1 MESLIP
7 IVNKLQDAFTQLG
20 VHMQLD
26 LPQIAVVGGQS
37 AGKSSVLENFVGKDF
52 LPRGSGIVTRRPLIL
67 QLINGNT
74 ENAEFLHC
82 KGKKF
87 VNFDEVRQE
96 IEAETDRVTGSN
108 KGISNIP
115 INLRVYSPHVLNLT
129 LIDLPGLTKVPIG
142 DQPADIE
149 QQIKGMIF
157 QFIKK
162 ETCLIL
168 AVTPANTDLANSDAL
183 KLAKEVDP
191 QGIRTIGVITKLDLM
206 DEGTDARDILE
217 NKLLPL
223 RRGYI
228 GVVNRSQKDIEGRK
242 DIHAAI
248 AAERKFF
255 LSHPSYRHMA
265 DRLGTPYLQ
274 RVLNQQLTN
283 HIRDTLPGLRDKL
296 QKQMLMLE
304 KDVEQFKH
312 FRPDDPSIKTKAML
326 QMIQQLQS
334 DFERTIEGSGSA
346 LVNTNELSGGAK
358 INRIFHERLR
368 FEIVKMSCDE
378 KELRREIS
386 FAIRNIHGIRVGLFT
401 PDMAFEAIVKKQI
414 AQLKEPVLK
423 CVDLVVQ
430 ELSAVV
436 RLCTDKMA
444 RYPRLRDETE
454 RIITTHIRQRE
465 QYCKEQILL
474 LIDFELAYMNTNHE
488 DFIGFANAQSKSENA
503 SKTGTRALGNQV
515 IRKGHMCIQ
524 NLGIMKGGSR
534 PYWFVLTSESISWYK
549 DEDEKEKKFMLPL
562 DGLKL
567 RDIEQGFMSRRHT
580 FALFSPDGRNVYKDY
595 KQLELSCESVDE
607 VDSWKAS
614 FLRAGVYPEKDK
626 TAENGDE
633 ESGEVETSSLDPQL
647 ERQVETIRNLVDSY
661 MKIVTKTTR
670 DMVPKCIMMLIIN
683 NAKDFINGELLA
695 HLYATGDQTQMMEES
710 PEEAMKREE
719 MLRMYHA
726 CKEALRIIGDVSMA
740 TVSTPVP
747 PPVKNDWLSSGLDNP
762 RLSPPS
768 PGGPRKPAPIQQGSL
783 GSMGG
788 GMGGGRGPPPPP
800 ATGRPAPAIPNR
812 PGGAPPLPQGRPTGQ
827 ALPAPLVP
835 SRVGG
840 VPTAGLQQQ
849 IPPQMRQQINQ
860 AVGQAVTNAAMNELS
875 NVFANRFN
883 RPVPNPP
890 PKLPD
895 RNYYG
900 NTTYNG
906 RP

>member
-1 MESLIP
+1 MDNLIP
-7 IVNKLQDAFTQLG
+7 IVNKLQDAFTSLG

-67 QLINGNT
+67 QLIHGVT
-74 ENAEFLHC
+74 EYGEFLHC

-87 VNFDEVRQE
+87 LNFDEIRKE
-96 IEAETDRVTGSN
+96 IEDETDRVTGSN

-129 LIDLPGLTKVPIG
+129 LIDLPGLTKVAIG
-142 DQPADIE
+142 DQPVDIE
-149 QQIKGMIF
+149 QQIKQMIF
-157 QFIKK
+157 QFIRK

-191 QGIRTIGVITKLDLM
+191 QGVRTIGVITKLDLM

-242 DIHAAI
+242 DIHQAL

-255 LSHPSYRHMA
+255 LSHSSYRHMA

-296 QKQMLMLE
+296 QKQMLTLE
-304 KDVEQFKH
+304 KEVEEFKH
-312 FRPDDPSIKTKAML
+312 FQPGDASIKTKAML

-368 FEIVKMSCDE
+368 FEIVKMACDE

-401 PDMAFEAIVKKQI
+401 PDMAFEAIVKRQI
-414 AQLKEPVLK
+414 ALLKEPVIK

-430 ELSAVV
+430 ELSVVV
-436 RLCTDKMA
+436 RMCTAKMG
-444 RYPRLRDETE
+444 RYPRLREETE
-454 RIITTHIRQRE
+454 RIITTHVRQRE
-465 QYCKEQILL
+465 HSCKEQILL

-488 DFIGFANAQSKSENA
+488 DFIGFANAQNKSENA
-503 SKTGTRALGNQV
+503 NKTGTRQLGNQV
-515 IRKGHMCIQ
+515 IRKGHMVIQ

-567 RDIEQGFMSRRHT
+567 RDIEQGFMSMSRRVT

-595 KQLELSCESVDE
+595 KQLELSCETVEDVE
-607 VDSWKAS
+607 SWKAS
-614 FLRAGVYPEKDK
+614 FLRAGVYPEKQE
-626 TAENGDE
+626 TQENGDE
-633 ESGEVETSSLDPQL
+633 EGQEPSCH
-647 ERQVETIRNLVDSY
+647 
-661 MKIVTKTTR
+661 KCATKTSRST
-670 DMVPKCIMMLIIN
+670 I
-683 NAKDFINGELLA
+683 LL
-695 HLYATGDQTQMMEES
+695 
-710 PEEAMKREE
+710 
-719 MLRMYHA
+719 
-726 CKEALRIIGDVSMA
+726 
-740 TVSTPVP
+740 
-747 PPVKNDWLSSGLDNP
+747 W
-762 RLSPPS
+762 
-768 PGGPRKPAPIQQGSL
+768 
-783 GSMGG
+783 
-788 GMGGGRGPPPPP
+788 
-800 ATGRPAPAIPNR
+800 
-812 PGGAPPLPQGRPTGQ
+812 
-827 ALPAPLVP
+827 
-835 SRVGG
+835 
-840 VPTAGLQQQ
+840 
-849 IPPQMRQQINQ
+849 
-860 AVGQAVTNAAMNELS
+860 
-875 NVFANRFN
+875 
-883 RPVPNPP
+883 
-890 PKLPD
+890 
-895 RNYYG
+895 
-900 NTTYNG
+900 
-906 RP
+906 